1 MLADIPRDRSDRTI
15 GLRIIGRQCIHI
27 VEAELEDEVVLAL
40 AANNIRITG
49 LTVLALATETGKQ
62 TDTGA
67 LVVIGLRLKPH
78 GYELVHAE
86 HEWTIYGPTTS

>member
-78 GYELVHAE
+78 GNELVHAE